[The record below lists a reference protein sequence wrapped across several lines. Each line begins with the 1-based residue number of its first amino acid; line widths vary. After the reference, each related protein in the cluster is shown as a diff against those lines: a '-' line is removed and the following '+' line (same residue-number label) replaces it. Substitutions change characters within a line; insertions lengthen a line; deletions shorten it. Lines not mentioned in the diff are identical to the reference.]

1 MKQFQQSNLISKLD
15 INLRFDIFSTA
26 IYNLGENVMTK
37 ADIVDRVALGTGLT
51 KLETEAIIEGF
62 LNTIIEALKEGK
74 GIEIR
79 GFGSYK
85 VKKKK
90 ARYARNPRT
99 GETVFVE
106 EHYVPVFKFSKDFK
120 TAVDNG
126 MKEKN
131 SLK

>member
-1 MKQFQQSNLISKLD
+1 
-15 INLRFDIFSTA
+15 
-26 IYNLGENVMTK
+26 MTK
-37 ADIVDRVALGTGLT
+37 ADIVERVASGTGLT

-62 LNTIIEALKEGK
+62 LSTVVQSLREGN

-85 VKKKK
+85 VKMKN

-99 GETVFVE
+99 GEKVFVD
-106 EHYVPVFKFSKDFK
+106 EHFVPTFKFSKDFK
-120 TAVDNG
+120 TSVDRG

-131 SLK
+131 KK

>member
-1 MKQFQQSNLISKLD
+1 LKK
-15 INLRFDIFSTA
+15 A
-26 IYNLGENVMTK
+26 IYFETLLEKFINTTEVKMTK
-37 ADIVDRVALGTGLT
+37 ADIVEKVADGTGLT

-62 LNTIIEALKEGK
+62 LTTVIQSLRNGN

-85 VKKKK
+85 VKKKN

-99 GETVFVE
+99 GEKVFVD

-120 TAVDNG
+120 ATVNRG
-126 MKEKN
+126 MKELEKQN
-131 SLK
+131 L